1 VKYYVYILKSKIVDR
16 YYVGSTR
23 NLNRRLIEHNDRR
36 KHWTSRFQPWEIIY
50 SEECNTRVEAI
61 RREKWLKSKNGI
73 VEKLKIIGKIKQ
85 LPGEPIR

>member
-23 NLNRRLIEHNDRR
+23 NLKRRLTEHNNRR
-36 KHWTSRFQPWEIIY
+36 KHWTGKFQPWRIIY
-50 SEECNTRVEAI
+50 SEECNTRAEAM

-73 VEKLKIIGKIKQ
+73 VEKLKIIK
-85 LPGEPIR
+85 ERE